1 VEETEPEK
9 PESNAKKK
17 LILKVVVVFAVIA
30 ILVVIFLSA
39 APADPYDTV
48 DQVLADPSKYE
59 GKEIEVRGTVEAWL
73 PLNSTFNLVG
83 FSGDNQTYIVVSYNA
98 VPSQFA
104 NGKNVVV
111 KGLFHNNGSSYQ
123 IDVGDANDI
132 LVGCSSR
139 Y

>member
-1 VEETEPEK
+1 MEETEPQK
-9 PESNAKKK
+9 PESDAKKK
-17 LILKVVVVFAVIA
+17 LILKVVVVLAVIA

-48 DQVLADPSKYE
+48 DKVMADPSKYE
-59 GKEIEVRGTVEAWL
+59 GKQVEVRGTVETWL
-73 PLNSTFNLVG
+73 PFESAFNLTG
-83 FSGDNQTYIVVSYNA
+83 YSEEDPTYIVISYNA

-104 NGKNVVV
+104 NGKDVVV
-111 KGLFHNNGSSYQ
+111 KGLFHHNGSAYQ
-123 IDVGDANDI
+123 IDVVDANDI